1 MAPCMAQPICHRQ
14 EQTRARRGWLH
25 PLQIQARRRS
35 FLLTR
40 LILRGGLRVFKLATQ
55 QSFIRGLRYRFAL
68 TLRSRSTALTP
79 RFTHFFLIRAPQR
92 YAASPSRYVRAV
104 RRSLRVSPTYKRTYL
119 TQNRSPTLSGTY
131 LRVPRR

>member
-92 YAASPSRYVRAV
+92 YAASPSWLTFTPLA
-104 RRSLRVSPTYKRTYL
+104 KRPNYL
-119 TQNRSPTLSGTY
+119 TQNKPPTPSDMY
-131 LRVPRR
+131 WRVPRR